1 VIATV
6 GVTETDLLA
15 ALSPE
20 DKKKT
25 EELKK
30 QIADLEKSK
39 PPALASAMAITD
51 PTSTPANSY
60 FLHRGSTIS
69 KGSPMEPGPPLVLS
83 ASGREVVFPK
93 PAPEAKTT
101 GRRLAL
107 AQWLASEENPLTAR
121 VMVNRIWQHHFGRGI
136 VETPNDFGRMGAAP
150 THPEL
155 LDWLATEFVR
165 QGWSVKAMHRLILTS
180 STYQQASD
188 FTSAVNQKKDP
199 QNQLL
204 WKMPMQRVEGE
215 IIRDSM
221 LAVSGGL
228 SLKSGGPSVFPEVDP
243 GLIGLIE
250 AISKSGWPVTKDGPE
265 LWRRSIYVAQKRTVT
280 APIMDLFDPPD
291 LVSSCPKRSTT
302 TVAPQALQ
310 LLNNKFV
317 IGQSTLL
324 AERLRNE
331 LGKDPVEQIQRA
343 FRLSYGRPP
352 DAIELE
358 ASQNFLKRQL
368 VYHQGL
374 AKKLQEQGI
383 DPAEIP
389 NPDKAALT
397 DLCHSLLNSN
407 EFVYVN

>member
-1 VIATV
+1 
-6 GVTETDLLA
+6 
-15 ALSPE
+15 
-20 DKKKT
+20 
-25 EELKK
+25 
-30 QIADLEKSK
+30 
-39 PPALASAMAITD
+39 
-51 PTSTPANSY
+51 
-60 FLHRGSTIS
+60 
-69 KGSPMEPGPPLVLS
+69 
-83 ASGREVVFPK
+83 
-93 PAPEAKTT
+93 
-101 GRRLAL
+101 
-107 AQWLASEENPLTAR
+107 
-121 VMVNRIWQHHFGRGI
+121 MVNRIWQHHFGKGI

-165 QGWSVKAMHRLILTS
+165 QGWSVKAMHRLMLTS

-188 FTSAVNQKKDP
+188 FTSVVNQKKDP

-204 WKMPMQRVEGE
+204 WKMPLQRVEGE

-228 SLKSGGPSVFPEVDP
+228 NLKSGGPSVFPEVDP

-310 LLNNKFV
+310 LLNNRFV
-317 IGQSTLL
+317 IGQSTLF

-331 LGKDPVEQIQRA
+331 VGTDPVERIQRA

-352 DAIELE
+352 DAMELE
-358 ASQNFLKRQL
+358 ASRSFLKKQL
-368 VYHQGL
+368 AYHHDL
-374 AKKLQEQGI
+374 TKKLQDQGI

-389 NPDKAALT
+389 DPDKAAFT